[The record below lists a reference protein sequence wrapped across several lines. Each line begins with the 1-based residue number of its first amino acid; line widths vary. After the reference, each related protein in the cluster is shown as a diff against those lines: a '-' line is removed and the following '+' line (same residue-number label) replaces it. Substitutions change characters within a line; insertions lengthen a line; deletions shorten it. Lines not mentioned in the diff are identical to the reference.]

1 MSSTVRVLTGE
12 LGERMARICLRTAS
26 SFRMRSASLR
36 SFQIDSSDGRSER
49 GAGVRSG
56 AGRRSVGEST
66 RDSTLGR
73 FADHC
78 TDGWSCRCYCAPT
91 ATTNAGAQTVCQAE
105 RRRNC
110 VEPIRFRRT
119 PNEYRCAPRPAAR
132 RRRHRCQQLDAH
144 RLQSSGRAH
153 ASLNRRGTTQRGYS
167 AAPAH
172 PTTPKFRDG
181 RDGGCVAAA
190 TAATCR
196 TIGEPALGCSLA
208 RLRQHDATTA
218 RRRRH
223 LLWL

>member
-1 MSSTVRVLTGE
+1 MRRLARSERGRVHTETREAAEDMSSTVRVLTGE

-91 ATTNAGAQTVCQAE
+91 ATTNAGAQRCAKRCAGETAESPYGLGANPTSTAAHLGQRHIVVVIAASSLMRAACSRAAE
-105 RRRNC
+105 R
-110 VEPIRFRRT
+110 T
-119 PNEYRCAPRPAAR
+119 
-132 RRRHRCQQLDAH
+132 
-144 RLQSSGRAH
+144 RA
-153 ASLNRRGTTQRGYS
+153 
-167 AAPAH
+167 
-172 PTTPKFRDG
+172 
-181 RDGGCVAAA
+181 
-190 TAATCR
+190 
-196 TIGEPALGCSLA
+196 
-208 RLRQHDATTA
+208 
-218 RRRRH
+218 
-223 LLWL
+223 

>member
-91 ATTNAGAQTVCQAE
+91 ATTNAGAPTVCQAV

-110 VEPIRFRRT
+110 GPYGF
-119 PNEYRCAPRPAAR
+119 
-132 RRRHRCQQLDAH
+132 
-144 RLQSSGRAH
+144 G
-153 ASLNRRGTTQRGYS
+153 
-167 AAPAH
+167 AH
-172 PTTPKFRDG
+172 PTS
-181 RDGGCVAAA
+181 
-190 TAATCR
+190 TAAHLGQRHVVVVIAASSLMR
-196 TIGEPALGCSLA
+196 TACSRA
-208 RLRQHDATTA
+208 AERTRA
-218 RRRRH
+218 
-223 LLWL
+223 